1 MTTIKLVGLL
11 QLIDHCRQNGLSLA
25 QSVIQSPDRETLLG
39 HIGEE
44 DHLESIAQIKVSV
57 DGY

>member
-11 QLIDHCRQNGLSLA
+11 QLIDHCRQNGQSSA
-25 QSVIQSPDRETLLG
+25 QSVIQCLDRETLL
-39 HIGEE
+39 GEE